1 MGSNPKMDQNNN
13 RNTGNSTLKNSNTNR
28 IKSKQPKTK
37 LEFSTM
43 YQSARKN
50 TEKDSE
56 YLIQVD
62 DNVFRRAVTN
72 VIKTWSNQI
81 ITNLCKFVFR
91 RLGIIRVDSV
101 VDFDFVCGF

>member
-50 TEKDSE
+50 TEWFWI
-56 YLIQVD
+56 IQVD

-72 VIKTWSNQI
+72 VIKTWSTNQI

-91 RLGIIRVDSV
+91 RIGIIRVDSV
-101 VDFDFVCGF
+101 VDLDFVCGF